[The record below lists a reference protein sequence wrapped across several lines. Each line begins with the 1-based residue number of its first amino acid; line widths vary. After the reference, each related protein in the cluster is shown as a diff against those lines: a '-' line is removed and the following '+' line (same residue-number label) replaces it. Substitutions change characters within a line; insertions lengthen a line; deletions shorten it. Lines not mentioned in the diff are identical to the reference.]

1 MLKVTTKSTILNVK
15 SGVFLDFLPNLHG
28 HTNLL
33 RVFQILGR
41 MDKLKDLGRGFEIES
56 YN

>member
-1 MLKVTTKSTILNVK
+1 MDLVRNAESHYKVYYFEPKI
-15 SGVFLDFLPNLHG
+15 GGILDFLPNLHG

-41 MDKLKDLGRGFEIES
+41 IDKLKDLGTGF
-56 YN
+56 